1 MAEGRLILGGE
12 GCADSKLTLEYN
24 GHWVSFESIVEWRNL
39 YQPYDEGLEV
49 TLFLIVLLA
58 LTLLYRDDK
67 MKKPR
72 HSPA

>member
-1 MAEGRLILGGE
+1 VQIRSLLYITMAVGLV
-12 GCADSKLTLEYN
+12 LT
-24 GHWVSFESIVEWRNL
+24 VIVEWSNL

-67 MKKPR
+67 MKSQK
-72 HSPA
+72 SSA

>member
-1 MAEGRLILGGE
+1 MAAGLVI
-12 GCADSKLTLEYN
+12 T
-24 GHWVSFESIVEWRNL
+24 VIVEWSNL

-67 MKKPR
+67 MSRQAHP
-72 HSPA
+72 PA

>member
-1 MAEGRLILGGE
+1 MQIRQLLYLVMAAGLVLNV
-12 GCADSKLTLEYN
+12 L
-24 GHWVSFESIVEWRNL
+24 VEWSNL

-67 MKKPR
+67 VSKLKR
-72 HSPA
+72 SE

>member
-1 MAEGRLILGGE
+1 MQLRSLLYILMAAGLVL
-12 GCADSKLTLEYN
+12 N
-24 GHWVSFESIVEWRNL
+24 VIVEWSNL

-67 MKKPR
+67 LKSLK
-72 HSPA
+72 SPA

>member
-1 MAEGRLILGGE
+1 MRIRSLLYITMAAGLVL
-12 GCADSKLTLEYN
+12 S
-24 GHWVSFESIVEWRNL
+24 VIVEWSNL

-67 MKKPR
+67 IGKLKRLP
-72 HSPA
+72 

>member
-1 MAEGRLILGGE
+1 MQIRSLLYITMAAGLVM
-12 GCADSKLTLEYN
+12 T
-24 GHWVSFESIVEWRNL
+24 VIVEWSNL

-67 MKKPR
+67 MKKPT
-72 HSPA
+72 SMPA